1 LRRQS
6 PRLRSREHFAV
17 IMSKRRPKSVQRAF
31 PWRESFLSSL
41 AEGAE
46 SAAHMTKPDLPS
58 GALVGSLTQYIDA
71 IIRGGPQALRAAQR
85 EANRLSRKF
94 GVTFDPEWLLC
105 TKWLKDWAS
114 GSLGTRAN
122 GRPLTNGAEQ
132 RGERVSRMRVRAAI
146 SWRAR
151 WLSFYAMSGSKVMAC
166 RAARVGH
173 STADYHLKNDPDF
186 AAQAE
191 AAKAHAIDL
200 LHARCFQRCLEG
212 DIEPIYWQGV
222 KVGHGRK
229 FSDKL
234 QIEMLRAWK
243 PERFKTPGAQVNVGT
258 RGDVFVLS
266 EEQRAELRAIN
277 RQFLL
282 SSPIPSEKSHS
293 VTEQREGSTQ

>member
-1 LRRQS
+1 
-6 PRLRSREHFAV
+6 
-17 IMSKRRPKSVQRAF
+17 
-31 PWRESFLSSL
+31 
-41 AEGAE
+41 
-46 SAAHMTKPDLPS
+46 MTKPDPAP
-58 GALVGSLTQYIDA
+58 GAPVGPLTQYIDA

-132 RGERVSRMRVRAAI
+132 RGERDSRVRVRAAI

-151 WLSFYAMSGSKVMAC
+151 WLSFYAMGGSKVMAC

-191 AAKAHAIDL
+191 AAKAHAIEL
-200 LHARCFQRCLEG
+200 LHARCFQRALEG
-212 DIEPIYWQGV
+212 DIEAVYYMGKP
-222 KVGHGRK
+222 VGYIRK

-243 PERFKTPGAQVNVGT
+243 PDRFKTPGGAQVNVAA
-258 RGDVFVLS
+258 RNDVFVLT
-266 EEQRAELRAIN
+266 EEQRAELKAIN
-277 RQFLL
+277 RQWLL
-282 SSPIPSEKSHS
+282 SAPLPERAKPVATGASPVERTP
-293 VTEQREGSTQ
+293 